1 MFVTRKSPL
10 SMYFYAT
17 RTWGGEMFEER
28 NTKLECFPVDGDQQA
43 IRVLL
48 GNLRGHEHDLS
59 PKVDANLV
67 ECAEMALFHGKR
79 MKFQTQDAF
88 DALAAVCLVVGE
100 RRAEF
105 FENVFLNRMIEN
117 PNLTARDKLNRIIEI
132 VVGTIPRPAP
142 RVSNDNPVRESA

>member
-1 MFVTRKSPL
+1 
-10 SMYFYAT
+10 
-17 RTWGGEMFEER
+17 MFEEL
-28 NTKLECFPVDGDQQA
+28 NTEIECFSRDNDEQA
-43 IRVLL
+43 IRVLF
-48 GNLRGHEHDLS
+48 GNLKGDSQGLD
-59 PKVDANLV
+59 PKIDANLV
-67 ECAEMALFHGKR
+67 ACAKMALFQGRR

-105 FENVFLNRMIEN
+105 FENVFLNRMMDN

-142 RVSNDNPVRESA
+142 RVSNDNPIRESA